1 MSPALDLS
9 NLSHAEKDALI
20 LSLSA
25 RLEEALKLI
34 AALQARIDELTRP
47 PKTPDNS
54 SLPPSKGGKPNRPD
68 KAKRPGPRKGSL
80 GRDGGGRAL
89 TANPD
94 QVVVAK
100 PSRCRSCQAVF
111 TDADHRLDGRYDKI
125 ELPQPRPVVTR
136 VERYAA
142 RCACCGA
149 GP

>member
-54 SLPPSKGGKPNRPD
+54 SLPPSKGEKPNRPD
-68 KAKRPGPRKGSL
+68 ETKRSEPKTS
-80 GRDGGGRAL
+80 RA
-89 TANPD
+89 
-94 QVVVAK
+94 
-100 PSRCRSCQAVF
+100 
-111 TDADHRLDGRYDKI
+111 
-125 ELPQPRPVVTR
+125 
-136 VERYAA
+136 
-142 RCACCGA
+142 
-149 GP
+149 